1 MDLKRN
7 LNPNTIPSY
16 VNPVKLFLESNDID
30 LNWRKIR
37 RLFPSPVKAT
47 GDSAYSTEDVRKML
61 DCTPNLRNKT
71 LIHFLASSGCRI
83 GALPELKLKHLTEMP
98 LGCKAVQVYEDS
110 IEEHYT
116 FLTPEASKILDDYL
130 DQRKKDKESLSS
142 ESPLFRT
149 IYSLGMA
156 KATPMSKKAMQAV
169 IDRATRNAGIRHY
182 SDKKKGRYYV
192 QLDHGFRKRFDT
204 IMKLNKDVN
213 DNVVEK
219 MMGHKRGLDRSYL
232 KPTKEQMFEEFKKGI
247 PDLSIDSTQ
256 RLLIEKKVLEEEKSK
271 LEKKNSEFEIINP
284 YVKDLVKLLESNPTL
299 IKKMENFEKFFDEK
313 IAGRLSNWLGSGELS
328 PSLQPDVSK
337 IRLDI

>member
-1 MDLKRN
+1 MELKRN

-61 DCTPNLRNKT
+61 NCTPNLRNKT
-71 LIHFLASSGCRI
+71 LIHFLASTGCRI
-83 GALPELKLKHLTEMP
+83 GAMPELKLKHLTEMP
-98 LGCKAVQVYEDS
+98 LGCKAVLVYEDS

-130 DQRKKDKESLSS
+130 ELRKKDNETLTN

-149 IYSLGMA
+149 TYSLGMA
-156 KATPMSKKAMQAV
+156 KAKPMSKKAMQAV
-169 IDRATRNAGIRHY
+169 IDRAANNAGIRHH
-182 SDKKKGRYYV
+182 SDKQKGRYHV

-204 IMKLNKDVN
+204 ILKLNRDVN

-219 MMGHKRGLDRSYL
+219 MMGHKRGLDGHYL
-232 KPTKEQMFEEFKKGI
+232 KPTKEQMFDEFKKGI
-247 PDLSIDSTQ
+247 PDLSTDSTQ
-256 RLLIEKKVLEEEKSK
+256 RLLIEKKVLEDEKSK
-271 LEKKNSEFEIINP
+271 LEKKNSEFEIKNQ
-284 YVKDLVKLLESNPTL
+284 YVKDLVNLLEADPTL
-299 IKKMENFEKFFDEK
+299 VKKMENLEKFLDEK
-313 IAGRLSNWLGSGELS
+313 IASRLSNWLGSGELS

-337 IRLDI
+337 VRLGI